1 MSFSCTN
8 NPFHSSFHYL
18 ACRFFVALAC
28 TVSLQIA
35 NVSADAVFVY
45 EGAGFDKDAQIIV
58 REGKVVFGDVDESN
72 LGFIYDTNV
81 DLFHVLNHRQKS
93 YTQLSGEAVE
103 TMALGMQAFLP
114 QLQELA
120 KESGID
126 GEQGELIDKLIK
138 QLSNN
143 NDVGSSD
150 VEVAATDGNRS
161 VLGLTCDEYAVS
173 YQASAYDVC
182 AIDYSKIG
190 LSNSDKQS
198 LQQLSIML
206 KRLASTV
213 QLHEA
218 QVLATVLGHMDGVIL
233 EALDD
238 NGDSLMRL
246 KHLTLTARS
255 SSDGEVPRGYTETDL
270 LSVFSGL

>member
-1 MSFSCTN
+1 M
-8 NPFHSSFHYL
+8 
-18 ACRFFVALAC
+18 
-28 TVSLQIA
+28 
-35 NVSADAVFVY
+35 
-45 EGAGFDKDAQIIV
+45 GFESDAQIIV
-58 REGKVVFGDVDESN
+58 REGKVVFGDVDETS

-93 YTQLSGEAVE
+93 FTRLSGETVE
-103 TMALGMQAFLP
+103 TMVLGMQALLP

-120 KESGID
+120 KQTGSS
-126 GEQGELIDKLIK
+126 GEQSALIENIIN
-138 QLSNN
+138 QMSNN
-143 NDVGSSD
+143 QAGTSSD
-150 VEVAATDGNRS
+150 VKVAATEGNRS
-161 VLGLTCDEYAVS
+161 VLGLTCDEFAVS

-182 AIDYSKIG
+182 AIDYAKIG
-190 LSNSDKQS
+190 LSESDKQS

-206 KRLASTV
+206 KRLATSV

-255 SSDGEVPRGYTETDL
+255 SSDGEVPSGYQETDL
-270 LSVFSGL
+270 LTVFSGL